1 MLGPILEF
9 ATGLDKEE
17 KDMVKLF
24 SAAALL
30 LAMTFA
36 STASA
41 DPLQVNVTYSEAAQ
55 KKMEKTYGVREKA
68 VIQEMVERSLRESLG
83 DRVARVDVV
92 INDLTANR
100 PTFKELGDKP
110 GLSMQSFGIG
120 GADVSGKAF
129 DAAGKLIGQAS
140 YDWTGDIIWADTAWI
155 WSDTDRTLSVFARK
169 LAQAVPG

>member
-1 MLGPILEF
+1 LGPTSDPANGFDE
-9 ATGLDKEE
+9 EE

-24 SAAALL
+24 SAAALF

-41 DPLQVNVTYSEAAQ
+41 DPLQVTVTYDEKAQ
-55 KKMEKTYGVREKA
+55 KKIEKTYGVREKA
-68 VIQEMVERSLRESLG
+68 VIQDMVERSLRESLN
-83 DRVARVDVV
+83 DRVARVEVV
-92 INDLTANR
+92 IHDLTANR
-100 PTFKELGDKP
+100 PTFKELGDTP

-129 DAAGKLIGQAS
+129 DAAGNQIGQAS
-140 YDWTGDIIWADTAWI
+140 YDWTGDILWADTAWI

>member
-1 MLGPILEF
+1 
-9 ATGLDKEE
+9 
-17 KDMVKLF
+17 MVKLF

-30 LAMTFA
+30 LVMTFA

-41 DPLQVNVTYSEAAQ
+41 DPLQVNVTYGDKAKA
-55 KKMEKTYGVREKA
+55 KLEKTYGVREKA
-68 VIQEMVERSLRESLG
+68 VIQEMVESSLRESLG

-92 INDLTANR
+92 IHDLTANR

-110 GLSMQSFGIG
+110 GLSMQSFGVG
-120 GADVSGKAF
+120 GADVSGTAF
-129 DAAGKLIGQAS
+129 DTAGNVIGQAS
-140 YDWTGDIIWADTAWI
+140 YDWSGDIIWADTAWV

>member
-1 MLGPILEF
+1 MRR
-9 ATGLDKEE
+9 
-17 KDMVKLF
+17 LF

-30 LAMTFA
+30 LALTGA
-36 STASA
+36 TTANA
-41 DPLQVNVTYSEAAQ
+41 DPLQVNVTYGEKAL
-55 KKMEKTYGVREKA
+55 KKLEKTYGVREKA

-83 DRVARVDVV
+83 ERVARVDVV
-92 INDLTANR
+92 VHDLTANR

-129 DAAGKLIGQAS
+129 DTAGNVIGQAS

>member
-1 MLGPILEF
+1 
-9 ATGLDKEE
+9 
-17 KDMVKLF
+17 MVKLF

-41 DPLQVNVTYSEAAQ
+41 DPLQVTVIYDAKAQ
-55 KKMEKTYGVREKA
+55 EKIEKTYGVREKA
-68 VIQEMVERSLRESLG
+68 VIQDMVERSLRESLK
-83 DRVARVDVV
+83 DRVARVEVV
-92 INDLTANR
+92 IHDLTANR
-100 PTFKELGDKP
+100 PTFKELGDTP

-129 DAAGKLIGQAS
+129 DAAGNQIGQAS
-140 YDWTGDIIWADTAWI
+140 YDWTGDILWADTAWT
-155 WSDTDRTLSVFARK
+155 WSDADRTLSAFARK